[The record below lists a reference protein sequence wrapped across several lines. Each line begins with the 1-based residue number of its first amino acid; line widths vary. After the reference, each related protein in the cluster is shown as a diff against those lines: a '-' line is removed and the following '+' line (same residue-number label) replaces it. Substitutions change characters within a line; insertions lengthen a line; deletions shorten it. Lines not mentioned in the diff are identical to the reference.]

1 MTAAGWCVL
10 LFDSVS
16 QVLLAEKVL
25 KQAALGHKVIPVPRQ
40 ISSDCGVCVRI
51 RQADESK
58 AEETIRQSNID
69 IAGIFRR

>member
-40 ISSDCGVCVRI
+40 ISSDCGVCIRFDPALRDRVVEALAGKVEVREI
-51 RQADESK
+51 CAV
-58 AEETIRQSNID
+58 
-69 IAGIFRR
+69 

>member
-40 ISSDCGVCVRI
+40 ISSDCGVCIRFDPAVRD
-51 RQADESK
+51 RVVEAL
-58 AEETIRQSNID
+58 
-69 IAGIFRR
+69 AGKVEVREICPL